1 MEKGQILVTG
11 INGFVGRHLARGLV
25 DQGHKVLGVGT
36 HHAIDSE
43 LEGLNIEYFKC
54 DLTDQ
59 DDVDRLPLEKIS
71 GVINLA
77 GLAAVGKSFDD
88 PELYMKVNVEVLSVM
103 CDRVKALGLNG
114 LRIVAISSGA
124 VYASHQEMPLTES
137 SKTDTESSPYAASK
151 LAMEDFAQNF
161 RDEGYNC
168 VIARPFNHIGP
179 GQATG
184 FLLPDLYE
192 KVTTAKDDE
201 IKVGN
206 LETERDYTDVRDVA
220 RAYISLATKESL
232 EHLIYNVCSGKPVA
246 GTEMLNAVKKACD
259 RTGLQTTVDK
269 DLFRP
274 SDSPV
279 LFGNNSRLRSES
291 GWAPTISFEQSV
303 EDFVNTKQHTNRT

>member
-1 MEKGQILVTG
+1 MKEVLVTG
-11 INGFVGRHLARGLV
+11 VNGFVGHHLARELV
-25 DQGHKVLGVGT
+25 ERGYGVVGVGHEGT
-36 HHAIDSE
+36 PPSGE
-43 LEGLNIEYFKC
+43 LKELLNDFIAC
-54 DLTDQ
+54 DLTKPDE
-59 DDVDRLPLEKIS
+59 VAKLPLDSIHT
-71 GVINLA
+71 VINLA

-88 PELYMKVNVEVLSVM
+88 PDLYMKVNVEVLSVM

-124 VYASHQEMPLTES
+124 VYASHQEMPLTET

-151 LAMEDFAQNF
+151 LAMEEFARNF
-161 RDEGYNC
+161 RNEGYNC

-232 EHLIYNVCSGKPVA
+232 EHLIYNVCSGKSVA
-246 GTEMLNAVKKACD
+246 GTEMLDAVKKACD

-279 LFGNNSRLRSES
+279 LFGNNSRLRSET
-291 GWAPTISFEQSV
+291 GWEPNISFEQSV
-303 EDFVNTKQHTNRT
+303 KDFVDTKQYANRT